1 MRTLKALS
9 FTVLGVAT
17 AALAFTAGRPAPPD
31 THPDQ
36 PPTDVQQIGETW
48 NARIAQMDD
57 LLHSSQ
63 ALVDRAREL
72 DRTLAPM
79 ARRDAGELDRN
90 VDLLE
95 QMSENVAAMA
105 ENLNETGQ
113 RYESMLRDP
122 GVRTAPAWPRTWT
135 SSGNMRSPWPPTW
148 TGPCRP
154 WSPSRPT
161 FGSPSRRRGSWSTD
175 RLIETRQLREEGGGS
190 GRRPRP
196 GFAALPVL
204 PVAGYFEAGVLP
216 DGAFLRAV
224 FFPAD
229 FFADVFFAA
238 FFTAF
243 FLPGFPARSACP
255 DRHRAASGS

>member
-36 PPTDVQQIGETW
+36 PRTDAQQIGETW

-63 ALVDRAREL
+63 ALADRAREL

-95 QMSENVAAMA
+95 QMSESVAAMA
-105 ENLNETGQ
+105 QNLNETGQ

-122 GVRTAPAWPRTWT
+122 GVRTAPGVAEDLD
-135 SSGNMRSPWPPTW
+135 
-148 TGPCRP
+148 
-154 WSPSRPT
+154 
-161 FGSPSRRRGSWSTD
+161 F
-175 RLIETRQLREEGGGS
+175 LREHAVSLASDMDRTLQAMESFRADLQVPQPVEGK
-190 GRRPRP
+190 
-196 GFAALPVL
+196 PVN
-204 PVAGYFEAGVLP
+204 
-216 DGAFLRAV
+216 
-224 FFPAD
+224 
-229 FFADVFFAA
+229 
-238 FFTAF
+238 
-243 FLPGFPARSACP
+243 
-255 DRHRAASGS
+255 